1 VRLHGHDEGRQR
13 RFNHAENVRP
23 VAPVDPDFGRLSRIP
38 NAPGPSVTKLR
49 ARPLHGAAARTAQ
62 LAFQASNITVR
73 LHGNDEDAKRRFN
86 RTENVRPIA
95 PSDPDFTSLF
105 RIRNDAE
112 SINRGL
118 EDTLYLRR
126 AHSVGHRRQLV
137 NLLGWAL
144 VVNSAALRG
153 HARRAAEPPAA

>member
-1 VRLHGHDEGRQR
+1 MGSLGTYIDYALPDEQG
-13 RFNHAENVRP
+13 
-23 VAPVDPDFGRLSRIP
+23 G
-38 NAPGPSVTKLR
+38 GT
-49 ARPLHGAAARTAQ
+49 
-62 LAFQASNITVR
+62 ITVR
-73 LHGNDEDAKRRFN
+73 LHGNDEDTKRRFN

-95 PSDPDFTSLF
+95 PNDPDFTRLF

-112 SINRGL
+112 SINFGL
-118 EDTLYLRR
+118 EGTLYLRR

-144 VVNSAALRG
+144 VVNSVALRE

>member
-1 VRLHGHDEGRQR
+1 MPFGICGSVSDVQLVFTELQRIRTHRAADRNGRYRWYNDYAVPDEHGG
-13 RFNHAENVRP
+13 
-23 VAPVDPDFGRLSRIP
+23 G
-38 NAPGPSVTKLR
+38 T
-49 ARPLHGAAARTAQ
+49 
-62 LAFQASNITVR
+62 ITVR
-73 LHGNDEDAKRRFN
+73 LHGNDEDTRRRFN

-95 PSDPDFTSLF
+95 PSDPDFTLLF

-112 SINRGL
+112 SIDRGL
-118 EDTLYLRR
+118 EDTHYLRQ

-144 VVNSAALRG
+144 VINSIALRE